1 MANNYRLEIN
11 RIFTSPKYTEGDLN
25 LTDVVTRVNYSW
37 VAESEEG
44 ITKKIPYTKDLTP
57 DNGDFTEFSK
67 IQEGDVKNWV
77 NDDIERNTAIS
88 ILDDQII
95 KEQNKFIDTPFPWN
109 KISEPD
115 KDI

>member
-44 ITKKIPYTKDLTP
+44 ITKKIP
-57 DNGDFTEFSK
+57 
-67 IQEGDVKNWV
+67 
-77 NDDIERNTAIS
+77 RN
-88 ILDDQII
+88 
-95 KEQNKFIDTPFPWN
+95 KCGK
-109 KISEPD
+109 
-115 KDI
+115 